1 MLRRCLTPFTCW
13 DITMHCR
20 AVITSVLAAV
30 AVFMTGFG
38 ALLVFYTLTPHAA
51 SLPGLFNYKSATWG
65 DSLALPTMI
74 GALVFATLHLPRVRR
89 ERLYAGVAA
98 FGGLLLGAGTQVQ
111 WLRDD
116 HPRLNW
122 TLPRPHHFNAAGVY
136 HGLFLTAMC
145 GVTAALWSVFLLRLA
160 NAPRNYEGHHE
171 TLGGL
176 WLALSAGGVFV
187 ILLAIDSLPA
197 RSTGA
202 GTATLLAAG
211 IGVVAVSGFT
221 VSTIVW
227 LLTSRRREPP
237 S

>member
-1 MLRRCLTPFTCW
+1 MRSRVLMLP
-13 DITMHCR
+13 
-20 AVITSVLAAV
+20 ALATV

-38 ALLVFYTLTPHAA
+38 ALLIFYALTPHAA
-51 SLPGLFNYKSATWG
+51 DLPGLFDYKSATWG

-74 GALVFATLHLPRVRR
+74 GALAFATLQLPRVRR
-89 ERLYAGVAA
+89 ERLYAVLAA
-98 FGGLLLGAGTQVQ
+98 FGGFLLGAGTQVQ

-136 HGLFLTAMC
+136 HGLFLTVMC
-145 GVTAALWSVFLLRLA
+145 GVTAAMWCVLLLRLA
-160 NAPRNYEGHHE
+160 NAPRNYKGHRE
-171 TLGGL
+171 ALRGL
-176 WLALSAGGVFV
+176 WLALSAGGAFI

-197 RSTGA
+197 RSTSA

-211 IGVVAVSGFT
+211 IGVAAVLGLT
-221 VSTIVW
+221 VYTIVQ
-227 LLTSRRREPP
+227 LPASRHREPP